1 MAERRQAVAIPDKLY
16 FRIGEVCKLTRTH
29 AYVLRFWEKEFPML
43 KPVKSSTGHRMYR
56 RKDVELVLE
65 IKKLLYQEGFTI
77 EGARKKLRTET
88 KQQKIAFPGPDLAR
102 PKPDQQKLRQIRQE
116 LDELLHLLKRP
127 QTALDTGNRS

>member
-1 MAERRQAVAIPDKLY
+1 MAERRNAVAIPDKLY

-77 EGARKKLRTET
+77 GHHQVGAEGAVGEACRQARYQANPRCKNLSVF
-88 KQQKIAFPGPDLAR
+88 APGFC
-102 PKPDQQKLRQIRQE
+102 
-116 LDELLHLLKRP
+116 
-127 QTALDTGNRS
+127 RSGDAEFGQGIVRFTRH

>member
-1 MAERRQAVAIPDKLY
+1 MAERRRTVAIPDKLY
-16 FRIGEVCKLTRTH
+16 FRIGEVSKLTRTY
-29 AYVLRFWEKEFPML
+29 AYVLRFWEKEFPTL

-77 EGARKKLRTET
+77 EGARKKLRGET
-88 KQQKIAFPGPDLAR
+88 RQQKIAFPASNPAR

-116 LDELLHLLKRP
+116 LNELLRLLRRP
-127 QTALDTGNRS
+127 